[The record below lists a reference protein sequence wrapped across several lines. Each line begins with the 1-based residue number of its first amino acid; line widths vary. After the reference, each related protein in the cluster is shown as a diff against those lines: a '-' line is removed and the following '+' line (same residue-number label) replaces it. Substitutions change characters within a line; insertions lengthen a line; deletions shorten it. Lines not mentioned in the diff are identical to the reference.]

1 MRTKRSKRNN
11 RRSFAFAALGLSATL
26 MLGCGGKTT
35 NSRVASVRGTVE
47 VDAAPAEGVILQL
60 HPLTPDGVPAT
71 GVSDEAGRLS
81 ISTYTSGDG
90 AAPGRYQVTCT
101 WGTFDPMS
109 RQMTG
114 DRLAGRYASTSDA
127 KLVWEIT
134 PGEDNDIGIVRLETP
149 DSVSPRSFELSK
161 P

>member
-1 MRTKRSKRNN
+1 MKRIERCGKKS
-11 RRSFAFAALGLSATL
+11 RRSFALATLGLSTIL
-26 MLGCGGKTT
+26 LLGCSGKTADP
-35 NSRVASVRGTVE
+35 RVAIVRGTVE

-60 HPLTPDGVPAT
+60 HPLTQDGVPAT
-71 GVSDEAGRLS
+71 GVSDKEGHLS
-81 ISTYTSGDG
+81 ISTYTNGDG
-90 AAPGRYQVTCT
+90 VVPGSYQVTCT

-114 DRLAGRYASTSDA
+114 DRLVGRYASTSDS

-134 PGEDNDIGIVRLETP
+134 PGEENDVGVVRLETP
-149 DSVSPRSFELSK
+149 GSQKLSN